1 MKKDNTLFDN
11 NVWYSLIL
19 EEIMQDIRFNGKL
32 NYIIDNVGFIKV
44 LRNADFTVTY
54 KTGKKRYSLIFVENG
69 EMNYY
74 FTEIKENITLIK
86 GSALFIPKYT
96 PYIATYTQ
104 DNTIAKV
111 LIFDMNSTDLPSAF
125 NTPIHKKEAVFLDIY
140 KALSG
145 ENTNSTVFL
154 ASKIYELLYI
164 MEKEN
169 IVIPDKYKKI
179 IPALN
184 EIQKFYF
191 KNKKI
196 SYYSDMCYMSESNF
210 RKLFKE
216 YTGKSPIEYRNLIR
230 ISEAKKMIDSGEFT
244 VIETAYLTGF
254 NNMSF
259 FYELYNKF
267 TEKINFL

>member
-1 MKKDNTLFDN
+1 MKTNNTLFDN
-11 NVWYSLIL
+11 SVWYSIIL
-19 EEIMQDIRFNGKL
+19 EEVMQDIRFDGKL
-32 NYIIDNVGFIKV
+32 NYIIDNIGFVNV
-44 LRNADFTVTY
+44 LRNDNFTVPY
-54 KTGKKRYSLIFVENG
+54 KTGKERYSLIFVEGG
-69 EMNYY
+69 EMNCY
-74 FTEIKENITLIK
+74 FTKNKESIHLTK

-96 PYIATYTQ
+96 PYISTYTQ
-104 DNTIAKV
+104 DNTIAKI
-111 LIFDMNSTDLPSAF
+111 LTFDINSTALPSAF
-125 NTPIHKKEAVFLDIY
+125 NSPIYKKKPVFLDFY
-140 KALSG
+140 KSISG
-145 ENTNSTVFL
+145 KNVNSPVFL

-191 KNKKI
+191 ENKKL

-216 YTGKSPIEYRNLIR
+216 YTGKSLIEYRNIIR
-230 ISEAKKMIDSGEFT
+230 ISEVCKMIDSGEYS
-244 VIETAYLTGF
+244 VQEAAYLTGF

-259 FYELYNKF
+259 FYEVYK
-267 TEKINFL
+267 KYIH

>member
-1 MKKDNTLFDN
+1 
-11 NVWYSLIL
+11 
-19 EEIMQDIRFNGKL
+19 MQEIRFDGKVD
-32 NYIIDNVGFIKV
+32 YIIDNIGFVHV
-44 LRNADFTVTY
+44 LRNADFTVPY
-54 KTGKKRYSLIFVENG
+54 KAGKERHSLIFVESG

-74 FTEIKENITLIK
+74 FTENQKNIKLIK
-86 GSALFIPKYT
+86 GSALFIPRHI

-104 DNTIAKV
+104 DNTVAKV
-111 LIFDMNSTDLPSAF
+111 LTFDINSTNLPLAF
-125 NTPIHKKEAVFLDIY
+125 RTPIHKQEAVFLDIY
-140 KALSG
+140 KTLSG
-145 ENTNSTVFL
+145 KHANSTVFL

-184 EIQKFYF
+184 EIQKLYF
-191 KNKKI
+191 ENKKL
-196 SYYSDMCYMSESNF
+196 SHYSDICYMSESNF

-230 ISEAKKMIDSGEFT
+230 ISQACKMIDSGEYT
-244 VIETAYLTGF
+244 VQEAAYLTGF

-259 FYELYNKF
+259 FYEVFNKYVQ
-267 TEKINFL
+267 K

>member
-1 MKKDNTLFDN
+1 
-11 NVWYSLIL
+11 
-19 EEIMQDIRFNGKL
+19 MQDIHFDGKL
-32 NYIIDNVGFIKV
+32 DYIIDNIGFVNV
-44 LRNADFTVTY
+44 LRNSGFTVPY
-54 KTGKKRYSLIFVENG
+54 KAGKNKHSLVFIENG

-74 FTEIKENITLIK
+74 FTENRKNIKLTK
-86 GSALFIPKYT
+86 GSVLFIPQYT

-104 DNTIAKV
+104 DNTITKV
-111 LIFDMNSTDLPSAF
+111 FAFEMNSTTLPLDLNSPVY
-125 NTPIHKKEAVFLDIY
+125 KKATVFLDVCKSISHQN
-140 KALSG
+140 A
-145 ENTNSTVFL
+145 NSTVFL

-179 IPALN
+179 IPALD

-216 YTGKSPIEYRNLIR
+216 YTEKSPIEYRNLIR
-230 ISEAKKMIDSGEFT
+230 ISEAKKMINSGEYS
-244 VIETAYLTGF
+244 IQEAAYLTGF

-267 TEKINFL
+267 TEKN